1 MGGSGGLRSRG
12 LGQGGLGQGFEVGG
26 VGVDNR
32 KEPSITMLHVQ
43 VSSDRKNGSATAKL
57 KLQ

>member
-1 MGGSGGLRSRG
+1 MGGSGGFRFRG
-12 LGQGGLGQGFEVGG
+12 FGVGG
-26 VGVDNR
+26 VGVGNQ
-32 KEPSITMLHVQ
+32 KAPSITMLHVQ